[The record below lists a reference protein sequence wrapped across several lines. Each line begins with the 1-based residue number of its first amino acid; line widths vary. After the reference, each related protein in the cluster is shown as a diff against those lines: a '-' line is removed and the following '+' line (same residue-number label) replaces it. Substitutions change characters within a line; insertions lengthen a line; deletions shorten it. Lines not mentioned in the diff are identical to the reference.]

1 MCVYVTFVINPPC
14 WRPAGLCSTAATFF
28 LLIFIFFNWSKGWL
42 SLTSL
47 FSTNTAI
54 SETKLEQRDLRT
66 YRTDLHQPFRI
77 GRHAAENVRHGIG
90 FAVGLRT
97 LPWQPILGEIG
108 DMLSFLGLAF
118 HNGWQDGKADGR
130 INTID
135 VLSASLKHLV
145 NFGSLTPEFTTV
157 IW

>member
-1 MCVYVTFVINPPC
+1 
-14 WRPAGLCSTAATFF
+14 
-28 LLIFIFFNWSKGWL
+28 L

-66 YRTDLHQPFRI
+66 YQTDLRQTFRI
-77 GRHAAENVRHGIG
+77 GRHAAENVPPGIG

-108 DMLSFLGLAF
+108 YTLSFLGLAF
-118 HNGWQDGKADGR
+118 HKGWQDGKADGR
-130 INTID
+130 INTPD
-135 VLSASLKHLV
+135 VLSTSLKNLT
-145 NFGSLTPEFTTV
+145 NFGSLTPEYTTV